1 VFLVELIARKARKF
15 LKARKQKTAE
25 DNFFFSIDQWKWKL
39 SLVMIRTQSQILK
52 AKDLFFTYVSKL
64 RARVVANLREK
75 QQKEIKMIFKN

>member
-64 RARVVANLREK
+64 RARVVANLKEK
-75 QQKEIKMIFKN
+75 QQTEIKMNF